1 MADHHLD
8 LIRQLQWR
16 VAKTMPEIPHQY
28 TTRKPDDPVLEAAY
42 CALHGFIESSEVRER
57 WKGRRKR
64 YLYPG
69 DGWKYWNMGA
79 LFVHGNVVCSRVINR
94 MKIED
99 DLHRLRVQ
107 DPQAAA
113 AAERHLTDASR
124 GNP

>member
-28 TTRKPDDPVLEAAY
+28 ATRKPDDPALEAAY

-69 DGWKYWNMGA
+69 DGFKYWHMGQ
-79 LFVHGNVVCSRVINR
+79 LFVHGNVVWSRVINR
-94 MKIED
+94 MRIED
-99 DLHRLRVQ
+99 DLNRLRRE
-107 DPQAAA
+107 DPEAAA
-113 AAERHLTDASR
+113 LAVAHLETLSGHR
-124 GNP
+124 